1 MLDILM
7 NAVHM
12 LEYSRPGIWGGFA
25 PILASSD
32 GALGLTLMIIC
43 LTAVIGL
50 GVGELRVGGIHLGI
64 AGALFAGIGVASF
77 AREFGI
83 VADPQ
88 VLGLLREFGLILF
101 VYTVGIQVGPGFFN
115 SLRKQGLSLNLL
127 SAAIVITGALCAI
140 LLSLL
145 LKVDMAAM
153 AGIFSGATTNTPSL
167 GAAQEA
173 IKSLSPLKT
182 GLTSEV
188 AALGYAVAY
197 PFGIVGILLTM
208 IGIRSFFKVD
218 LSAESAVLKGSEDE
232 VKNAVDHITLNVQNP
247 LLNGLAIS
255 QLPALQQ
262 MGVVISRIRKKG
274 TTVVNPATGTTLL
287 ECGDMVVAVGKRSDL
302 AEAKLML
309 GGESA
314 EDLVHAPGEVTIR
327 RLIVTEKHVLG
338 MTLGELALNQQF
350 GVTVTRVVRAEIV
363 LPATQNLYLQFG
375 DTLQV
380 VGKEK
385 DIESAAKEVGN
396 SVTALSSTNFITVFI
411 GIGLGVAIGSYPLQ
425 LPGMPAAVKLGLAGG
440 PLLAAILLSWV
451 GRVGPLVWYMPATAN
466 SALRELGIVLFLS
479 CVGLKAGDKFFAL
492 LSNGEGLIWML
503 AGAVITLVPL
513 LLVGLLARMWLK
525 MNYMH
530 VCGLLAGSM
539 TDPPALAFAGTL
551 TGSNAPSVAYATV
564 YPLTMM
570 LRILCAQLLVLIF
583 CS

>member
-1 MLDILM
+1 
-7 NAVHM
+7 
-12 LEYSRPGIWGGFA
+12 
-25 PILASSD
+25 
-32 GALGLTLMIIC
+32 MIIC

-218 LSAESAVLKGSEDE
+218 LSAESAALKGSEDE
-232 VKNAVDHITLNVQNP
+232 VNNAVDHITLNVQNP

>member
-1 MLDILM
+1 
-7 NAVHM
+7 
-12 LEYSRPGIWGGFA
+12 
-25 PILASSD
+25 
-32 GALGLTLMIIC
+32 MIIC